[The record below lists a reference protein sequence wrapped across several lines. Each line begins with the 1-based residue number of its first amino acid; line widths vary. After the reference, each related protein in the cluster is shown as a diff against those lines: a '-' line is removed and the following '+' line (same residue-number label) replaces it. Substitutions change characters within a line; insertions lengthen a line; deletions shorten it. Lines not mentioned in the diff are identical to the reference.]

1 MTNKSGMAA
10 VSIILL
16 ILVIAIPGLIYY
28 FFEWEKPQVR
38 MDTDLTIIG
47 RQKEVSIT
55 FADRRSGIRDFKVV
69 LVQQQSEFGVAS
81 LDIPQ
86 KGVFEKTVTLE
97 IAPKKLGLKD
107 GDAVLKIQ
115 ARDFSPL
122 KNAAVLEIPVKI
134 DSVIPRV
141 SLLTRAHNVN
151 PGGSCL
157 ALYSVNKN
165 VKRSGVACGDLFFQG
180 YPVREGATTLY
191 VCYFAVPINVSRSTP
206 MSVMVED
213 AAGNNAGTAIPFYV
227 RTAHKF
233 RDDTV
238 TVGPEFVKGMAAEFQ
253 QVDADLEGRLP
264 EEVFKHLNT
273 TFREENHR
281 KIRTVCSDSDT
292 KQLWQ
297 GTFIRMPNTAP
308 KALFGDRRTY
318 RYQGMDMGSSV
329 HLGVDLAS

>member
-1 MTNKSGMAA
+1 M
-10 VSIILL
+10 I
-16 ILVIAIPGLIYY
+16 
-28 FFEWEKPQVR
+28 
-38 MDTDLTIIG
+38 
-47 RQKEVSIT
+47 
-55 FADRRSGIRDFKVV
+55 V

-206 MSVMVED
+206 MSV
-213 AAGNNAGTAIPFYV
+213 
-227 RTAHKF
+227 H
-233 RDDTV
+233 
-238 TVGPEFVKGMAAEFQ
+238 
-253 QVDADLEGRLP
+253 
-264 EEVFKHLNT
+264 
-273 TFREENHR
+273 
-281 KIRTVCSDSDT
+281 
-292 KQLWQ
+292 
-297 GTFIRMPNTAP
+297 
-308 KALFGDRRTY
+308 
-318 RYQGMDMGSSV
+318 
-329 HLGVDLAS
+329 VDLRRQAMTSLRNPA